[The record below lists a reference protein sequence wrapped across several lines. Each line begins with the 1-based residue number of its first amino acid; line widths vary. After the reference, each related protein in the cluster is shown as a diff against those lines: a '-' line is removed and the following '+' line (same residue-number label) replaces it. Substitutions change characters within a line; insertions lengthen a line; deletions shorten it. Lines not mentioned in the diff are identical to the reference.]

1 METSQQNN
9 KVKKSIICVLII
21 ATIFTVF
28 AIFSLKNHESDNKE
42 EICFT
47 IDKPYI
53 SVVKDLAT
61 KNSLEKIVEDHNGSI
76 THKNWERFDVE
87 IPKRILRI
95 KQYKIYGCLK
105 FTIEKKDK
113 NIGNLTLPF
122 IQEFHLDDKIFNV
135 ETELINP
142 QENILLYSKNI
153 EITPK
158 EENGLLTKTNV
169 CIKSELKVKKLIPF
183 FFSNYMDEKVKQN
196 NINDLKKLK
205 NNIEN
210 ISSQSKI
217 TLKFN

>member
-1 METSQQNN
+1 VETSRQNN
-9 KVKKSIICVLII
+9 KVKKSIIFTSAI
-21 ATIFTVF
+21 ATIFIASIV
-28 AIFSLKNHESDNKE
+28 FSLKKHESNSKE
-42 EICFT
+42 EVCFT

-113 NIGNLTLPF
+113 NLGNLTLPF
-122 IQEFHLDDKIFNV
+122 IQEFHLDDKMFNV
-135 ETELINP
+135 ETELVDS
-142 QENILLYSKNI
+142 QENIISYSKNI
-153 EITPK
+153 KMTPK
-158 EENGLLTKTNV
+158 EENGLPTKTNV

-183 FFSNYMDEKVKQN
+183 FFSNYMDKKVKQN
-196 NINDLKKLK
+196 NINDLKELRS
-205 NNIEN
+205 NIEN

-217 TLKFN
+217 KI